1 MKDQNAIGGNYKFN
15 HLKVYGSVESFYK
28 NVKSY
33 RRVLDIS
40 ECTYVYGE
48 LSFYNKLFDERDWKC
63 KPRLVC
69 TDVNSG
75 KQICDMTKEIEV
87 KKEQNKVSVREGWGT
102 PNTGWWKKGKY
113 KWDAYLDDTF
123 LGTAYFYVVDEGIVS
138 TNNNPYIAIKNVR
151 LFESG
156 IKGTPLKERKH

>member
-48 LSFYNKLFDERDWKC
+48 LSFLQQT
-63 KPRLVC
+63 L
-69 TDVNSG
+69 
-75 KQICDMTKEIEV
+75 
-87 KKEQNKVSVREGWGT
+87 
-102 PNTGWWKKGKY
+102 
-113 KWDAYLDDTF
+113 
-123 LGTAYFYVVDEGIVS
+123 
-138 TNNNPYIAIKNVR
+138 
-151 LFESG
+151 
-156 IKGTPLKERKH
+156 